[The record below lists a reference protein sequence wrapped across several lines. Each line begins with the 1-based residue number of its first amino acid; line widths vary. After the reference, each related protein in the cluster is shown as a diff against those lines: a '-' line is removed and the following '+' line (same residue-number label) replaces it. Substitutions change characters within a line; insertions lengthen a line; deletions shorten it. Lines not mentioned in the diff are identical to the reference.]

1 MTGTRFAWVGQG
13 GLCSSWSSREHF
25 CSVAL
30 DSAVVEF
37 AVVVGGVMLK
47 SYWVRFILP
56 GFAVVLTSCGVDAI
70 SRDVSSIAPKY
81 IIARTALGDAV
92 SNQAKV
98 EFAISSDREI
108 QSGHAAAR
116 AFNSGQKLTS
126 ERDGKMKSAASPAVE
141 FGLGG
146 APSQMPTQMSTQS
159 KTPVQR
165 GCECSYNGGMV
176 TSNPGTSVGLF
187 PRLRSF
193 FQKLNPFA
201 KVGTKEV
208 PYNYGTQY
216 SEGQYNYT
224 VYNQAQPIPPSNQYP
239 QPSGQ
244 SGPVPQPQPQGPTG
258 QEPMPGALT
267 GN

>member
-1 MTGTRFAWVGQG
+1 
-13 GLCSSWSSREHF
+13 
-25 CSVAL
+25 
-30 DSAVVEF
+30 
-37 AVVVGGVMLK
+37 MLK
-47 SYWVRFILP
+47 SYGVRFILS

-81 IIARTALGDAV
+81 IIARTALGDAF

-108 QSGHAAAR
+108 QSGRAAAR

-146 APSQMPTQMSTQS
+146 APAQMPTQMSTQS
-159 KTPVQR
+159 QKSPCPENNCTPVQR
-165 GCECSYNGGMV
+165 GCECSYDGGMV

-187 PRLRSF
+187 PRLRAF

-244 SGPVPQPQPQGPTG
+244 TGPVPQPQPQGPTG

>member
-1 MTGTRFAWVGQG
+1 M
-13 GLCSSWSSREHF
+13 
-25 CSVAL
+25 
-30 DSAVVEF
+30 
-37 AVVVGGVMLK
+37 K
-47 SYWVRFILP
+47 PYWVRFLVP
-56 GFAVVLTSCGVDAI
+56 GFFMFLTSCGVDAI
-70 SRDVSSIAPKY
+70 NRDVSSMAPKY
-81 IIARTALGDAV
+81 IIARTSLGDAL

-98 EFAISSDREI
+98 EFAISSEREI
-108 QSGHAAAR
+108 QSGRAAAR
-116 AFNSGQKLTS
+116 AFNSGQKLKS
-126 ERDGKMKSAASPAVE
+126 DRDGKMKSSDSPAVE

-146 APSQMPTQMSTQS
+146 APAQMPTQMSTQS
-159 KTPVQR
+159 QSSPCPENNCTPVQR

-187 PRLRSF
+187 PRLRAF

-224 VYNQAQPIPPSNQYP
+224 VYNQAQPVPPSNQYP